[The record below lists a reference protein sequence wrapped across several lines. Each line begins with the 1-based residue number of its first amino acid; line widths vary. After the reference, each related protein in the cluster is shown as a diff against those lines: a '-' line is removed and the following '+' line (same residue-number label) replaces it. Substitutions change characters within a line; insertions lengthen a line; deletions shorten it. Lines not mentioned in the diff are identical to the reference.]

1 MGSHEFSRNQKIVTF
16 GFPWSMGA
24 EPKNCFEILGL
35 EEGLK
40 FC

>member
-1 MGSHEFSRNQKIVTF
+1 MNFHGTKKIVTF